1 MNKNIIKDAL
11 MLTFITLAAGLL
23 LGFVYEITKEPIAK
37 QNELTKQK
45 AYKAVFSEA
54 DSFEA
59 QSSEGALSL
68 ASIGFETA
76 TVDEAANALD
86 ANGNVLGLVYT
97 ITTSE
102 GYGGNITITIGIDND
117 GAVKG
122 VEFLSLSETAGLGMK
137 AKEDSF
143 KNQYVGKTVDK
154 FTYTKNGAASENEID
169 AISGATITTSAVTN
183 AVNAGIALFDSIQ
196 EGGTINE

>member
-54 DSFEA
+54 DSFET
-59 QSSEGALSL
+59 QSSEGAFSL

-86 ANGNVLGLVYT
+86 ANGNVLGFVYT

-122 VEFLSLSETAGLGMK
+122 VEFLTLSETAGLGMK

-143 KNQYVGKTVDK
+143 KNQYVGKIVDK
-154 FTYTKNGAASENEID
+154 FVYTKNGAASENEID

>member
-54 DSFEA
+54 DSFET
-59 QSSEGALSL
+59 QSSEGAFSL

-86 ANGNVLGLVYT
+86 ANGNVLGFVYT

-122 VEFLSLSETAGLGMK
+122 VEFLTLSETAGLGMK

-143 KNQYVGKTVDK
+143 KNQYVGKTVVK
-154 FTYTKNGAASENEID
+154 FTYTKNGAANENEID

>member
-86 ANGNVLGLVYT
+86 ANGNVLGFVYT

-122 VEFLSLSETAGLGMK
+122 VEFLTLSETAGLGMK

-154 FTYTKNGAASENEID
+154 FTYTKNGAASENEVD

>member
-54 DSFEA
+54 DSFET
-59 QSSEGALSL
+59 QSSEGAFSL
-68 ASIGFETA
+68 ASIGFETV

-86 ANGNVLGLVYT
+86 ANGNVLGFVYT

-122 VEFLSLSETAGLGMK
+122 VEFLTLSETAGLGMK

-154 FTYTKNGAASENEID
+154 FVYTKNGAANENEID

>member
-54 DSFEA
+54 DSFET
-59 QSSEGALSL
+59 QSSEGAFSL

-86 ANGNVLGLVYT
+86 ANGNVLGFVYT

-122 VEFLSLSETAGLGMK
+122 VEFLTLSETAGLGMK

-154 FTYTKNGAASENEID
+154 FVYTKNGAASENEID

>member
-37 QNELTKQK
+37 QNEITKQK

-54 DSFEA
+54 DSFET
-59 QSSEGALSL
+59 QSSEGAFSL

-86 ANGNVLGLVYT
+86 ANGNVLGFVYT

-122 VEFLSLSETAGLGMK
+122 VEFLTLSETAGLGMK

-154 FTYTKNGAASENEID
+154 FAYTKNGAANENEID

-183 AVNAGIALFDSIQ
+183 AVNAGIALFDSIK

>member
-54 DSFEA
+54 DSFET
-59 QSSEGALSL
+59 QSSEGAFSL

-86 ANGNVLGLVYT
+86 ANGNVLGFVYT

-122 VEFLSLSETAGLGMK
+122 VEFLTLSETAGLGMK

-154 FTYTKNGAASENEID
+154 FVYTKNGAANENEID

>member
-23 LGFVYEITKEPIAK
+23 LGFVYEITEEPIAK

-86 ANGNVLGLVYT
+86 ANGNVLGFVYT

-122 VEFLSLSETAGLGMK
+122 VEFLTLSETAGLGMK